1 MGKYVIKV
9 RVSYR
14 DYGSSFKIHYKT
26 FNPYGRLN
34 PIEIYK
40 PLFSMKIWLSFFQM
54 IADRDY
60 DRFSLVGKS
69 LLGY

>member
-34 PIEIYK
+34 PIEIMRDVPHIYTFERRSSITNK
-40 PLFSMKIWLSFFQM
+40 NKIEISKEEE
-54 IADRDY
+54 II
-60 DRFSLVGKS
+60 
-69 LLGY
+69 